1 MQAARIFFFYNRTKF
16 STLFYFVFNTFD
28 EFITRVPVALDLYTK
43 FTTKRAE
50 KKSSLKNDF

>member
-1 MQAARIFFFYNRTKF
+1 MQAAAVFFYSRTKF
-16 STLFYFVFNTFD
+16 STLFYFIFYTFN